1 MNTAYIQSV
10 GGASGDMLLG
20 ALLDAGLPLDAI
32 HAAITALN
40 IPGVKINTAD
50 EIRCEVRGTRA
61 LVDTSESPRYS
72 PQQMLGTVAG
82 ATTLPDSTRTRAAA
96 VLQALFAAEAR
107 VHGNSPDDI
116 HLHELGTADTLV
128 DVVGVV
134 HGLEQLGV
142 QRIYASPLV
151 LGEATG
157 PRRPG
162 GYSNPAPATLEII
175 AAAQAPVAPDR
186 PFHANVGELTT
197 PTGAALITTLADEFR
212 QPAMTLN
219 RIGVG
224 VGGKN
229 PPAFPNVIRLWLGE
243 TVPSV
248 RPSQSNHSPGPNAAG
263 PSDHTHATGDP
274 DHSHA
279 SGDPDHSHAS
289 GDLEHSLA
297 SGDLEHSLASR
308 DPEHSQLS
316 LSPVIPASPR
326 HSRESGNPAP
336 PQSAFSETR
345 RALHTAHGEPVEPPT
360 DQIPTAA
367 PDRNHRTDTD
377 SPRHSRESGD
387 PASTQSAHGE
397 PVEPRADGDSNNA
410 SESGHI
416 SDSPTVPPV
425 NASDA
430 KNVSS
435 GESAIHHQPDHGE
448 PEPTTR
454 HSTRS
459 EPVEPRAASNQP
471 PPTLETV
478 RAAALD
484 AYRIQ
489 ADLSRH
495 SRESGNP
502 ATAGEANVP
511 FARWQDNVI
520 LLETNIDNAT
530 GEQLGF
536 AMDQLFAAGALDV
549 WHSPIQMKK
558 NRPAILLSALAPA
571 NLETQLAE
579 AILRHTPTLGVRVRP
594 IGRYVADRDTV
605 TVQTEYGPIRI
616 KRKWLSG
623 QIITISPEHDDLAA
637 AVNAHTPPHQTVA
650 NAVEAESNRI

>member
-1 MNTAYIQSV
+1 MKTAYIQSV

-40 IPGVKINTAD
+40 IPGVNISTAD

-72 PQQMLGTVAG
+72 PQQMLDAVANA
-82 ATTLPDSTRTRAAA
+82 ATLSDSARTRATA
-96 VLQALFAAEAR
+96 VLKAIFAAEAR
-107 VHGNSPDDI
+107 VHGNNPDDI

-134 HGLEQLGV
+134 HALEQLGV

-197 PTGAALITTLADEFR
+197 PTGAALITTLADEYR

-243 TVPSV
+243 TIPSV

-263 PSDHTHATGDP
+263 QSNQSHATGDTDHSHATGDI

-279 SGDPDHSHAS
+279 SGDSDHS
-289 GDLEHSLA
+289 LV
-297 SGDLEHSLASR
+297 SR
-308 DPEHSQLS
+308 DSDQSQLS

-326 HSRESGNPAP
+326 HSRFRGNPAP
-336 PQSAFSETR
+336 PQSAISETR
-345 RALHTAHGEPVEPPT
+345 RAPHTAHGEPVEPPT

-367 PDRNHRTDTD
+367 PDSNHRTDTV
-377 SPRHSRESGD
+377 SPPHSRVSGN
-387 PASTQSAHGE
+387 PAPTQSAHGE
-397 PVEPRADGDSNNA
+397 PVEPRADCDPNNA
-410 SESGHI
+410 SESGQT
-416 SDSPTVPPV
+416 SNSPTAPSV

-430 KNVSS
+430 RNFSS
-435 GESAIHHQPDHGE
+435 GGSVNHHQPESGKPDAVIAQSAHG
-448 PEPTTR
+448 
-454 HSTRS
+454 

-484 AYRIQ
+484 AYRDQ
-489 ADLSRH
+489 ADPNRH

-502 ATAGEANVP
+502 EPSGDPNVP

-549 WHSPIQMKK
+549 WHTPIQMKK
-558 NRPAILLSALAPA
+558 NRPGILLSALAPA

-594 IGRYVADRDTV
+594 IGRYVADRDTI
-605 TVQTEYGPIRI
+605 TVQTQYGPIHL

-623 QIITISPEHDDLAA
+623 QILTISPEHDDLAA
-637 AVNAHTPPHQTVA
+637 AASTHLLPSPTSDA
-650 NAVEAESNRI
+650 R

>member
-1 MNTAYIQSV
+1 MKTAYIQSV

-40 IPGVKINTAD
+40 IPGVKINAAD

-72 PQQMLGTVAG
+72 PQQMLDAVAG
-82 ATTLPDSTRTRAAA
+82 ATTLSHSTRTRATA
-96 VLQALFAAEAR
+96 VLKALFAAEAR
-107 VHGNSPDDI
+107 VHGNNPDDI

-134 HGLEQLGV
+134 HGLEQIGV

-197 PTGAALITTLADEFR
+197 PTGAALITTLADEYR

-229 PPAFPNVIRLWLGE
+229 PPAFPNVIRLWLGQ

-248 RPSQSNHSPGPNAAG
+248 RPGQSNHSPGPNAPG
-263 PSDHTHATGDP
+263 PSDHSP
-274 DHSHA
+274 S
-279 SGDPDHSHAS
+279 SGDPDHS
-289 GDLEHSLA
+289 LA
-297 SGDLEHSLASR
+297 SGDSDHSLSSR
-308 DPEHSQLS
+308 DSDHSQLS
-316 LSPVIPASPR
+316 LSHVIPASPR

-336 PQSAFSETR
+336 AQSAISETR
-345 RALHTAHGEPVEPPT
+345 RAPHTAHGEPVEPPT

-377 SPRHSRESGD
+377 TPRHSRESGN
-387 PASTQSAHGE
+387 PEPPQSAFSETRRALHTAHGE
-397 PVEPRADGDSNNA
+397 PVEPRADGDSNNT
-410 SESGHI
+410 SESGQT
-416 SDSPTVPPV
+416 SNSPTAPPV
-425 NASDA
+425 SASDA
-430 KNVSS
+430 RNFSS
-435 GESAIHHQPDHGE
+435 GGSVNHHQPE
-448 PEPTTR
+448 PGKSDAVIAQSA
-454 HSTRS
+454 HS

-478 RAAALD
+478 RAAALE
-484 AYRIQ
+484 AYRNQ
-489 ADLSRH
+489 TDLSLH

-502 ATAGEANVP
+502 ATAGETNVP

-549 WHSPIQMKK
+549 WHTPIQMKK
-558 NRPAILLSALAPA
+558 NRPAILLSALGPA
-571 NLETQLAE
+571 ELETQLAE

-594 IGRYVADRDTV
+594 IGRYVADRDTI
-605 TVQTEYGPIRI
+605 TVQTQYGPIRI

-623 QIITISPEHDDLAA
+623 QITTISPEHDDLAA
-637 AVNAHTPPHQTVA
+637 AVDAHTPPHQTVA
-650 NAVEAESNRI
+650 RAVDQTR